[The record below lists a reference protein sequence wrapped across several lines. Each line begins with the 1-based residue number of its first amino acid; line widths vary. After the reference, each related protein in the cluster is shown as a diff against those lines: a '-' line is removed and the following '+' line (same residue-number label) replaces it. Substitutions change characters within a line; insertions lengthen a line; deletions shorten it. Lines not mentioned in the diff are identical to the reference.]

1 VTGSLKE
8 TKMKFSLA
16 LILFTTLLLSGCES
30 YQVITDQDPSVDL
43 AHYKTFTWGNAP
55 SAEIANQSAGALA
68 TNAAVA
74 AGGAVLTL
82 DVQRLRRVSK
92 EVLVGKGYLFVESAA
107 DFQVFVAAFS
117 ELRFQAKPVAPYF
130 AYGRGWHPYS
140 SFEETTWEPYEGQV
154 YQIDLVDT
162 AKEVVVWSG
171 RVKSRVAE
179 GESVAAKIQLIE
191 KQIVALLKDIPQQ
204 SGN

>member
-1 VTGSLKE
+1 
-8 TKMKFSLA
+8 MKFSLA
-16 LILFTTLLLSGCES
+16 LVIFTTLLLSGCES

-43 AHYKTFTWGNAP
+43 AHYNTFTWGKAP
-55 SAEIANQSAGALA
+55 SVEIDNPSTRALA
-68 TNAAVA
+68 TNATVA
-74 AGGAVLTL
+74 AGSTALTL

-92 EVLVGKGYLFVESAA
+92 EVLSNKGYLFVEANA
-107 DFQVFVAAFS
+107 DIQVFVAAFS

-162 AKEVVVWSG
+162 VKAVVIWSG

-179 GESVAAKIQLIE
+179 GESVEAKIQLIE
-191 KQIVALLKDIPQQ
+191 KQIVTLLKDIPQK